1 MFKQRS
7 KTKTKTKKQN
17 KTKQKKKR
25 KKEKNDR
32 LTQNFEVC
40 YTSIRIFSGLKRG
53 S

>member
-1 MFKQRS
+1 MNISTCSNRD
-7 KTKTKTKKQN
+7 KKQ
-17 KTKQKKKR
+17 KQKQKQK

-40 YTSIRIFSGLKRG
+40 YTSKRIFSGLKRG